1 MLMNTTLL
9 VIILNYINLPIGITS
24 TVSPSVSVAY
34 GLSPP
39 VILEGAVS
47 REWGLRTR
55 DSVQSLGQATGRLKA
70 LLIGIATFMAPG
82 TPSKAEENYRYTQGA
97 IAVWLRSVP
106 KVHVLKARSQYS
118 GL

>member
-9 VIILNYINLPIGITS
+9 VIILNYKNLPIGITS

-47 REWGLRTR
+47 REWGLQDKGFSSDPWAGYWKT
-55 DSVQSLGQATGRLKA
+55 
-70 LLIGIATFMAPG
+70 
-82 TPSKAEENYRYTQGA
+82 
-97 IAVWLRSVP
+97 
-106 KVHVLKARSQYS
+106 
-118 GL
+118 